1 MRISVCM
8 ATYNGERFI
17 KEQVDSILKQL
28 GSNDEIVI
36 SDDGSK
42 DATLD
47 IIKGYRDDRIK
58 IYHHVSE
65 GSNSFE
71 KATNNFENAL
81 KHATGDYIFLSDQDD
96 IWTDD
101 KVQVMMKGLSNNLL
115 VQCQLSPFGANKESE
130 CGLRIDKIKGFWTNL
145 YMLPFA
151 GCCMAFKRSLLE
163 VTLPFPKGITAH
175 DAWIGMVGVVSGRYC
190 FIENKCQLYRLHND
204 NVSGI
209 SKSSNSLWFK
219 ISYRWNILKN
229 ILQRRKMLN
238 KIRT

>member
-1 MRISVCM
+1 MNNVAVLMS
-8 ATYNGERFI
+8 TYNGSKYLR
-17 KEQVDSILKQL
+17 EQIDSILRQEDANIHL
-28 GSNDEIVI
+28 FIR
-36 SDDGSK
+36 DDGS
-42 DATLD
+42 
-47 IIKGYRDDRIK
+47 RDDTTRI
-58 IYHHVSE
+58 IDEYINGNDSIHLILGENIGV
-65 GSNSFE
+65 GRSFMQLVYD
-71 KATNNFENAL
+71 TPN
-81 KHATGDYIFLSDQDD
+81 DYDYYAFSDQDD